1 MTKED
6 GCLFNKVEGMLD
18 QFVFIV
24 DIRSGDTKE
33 ISTIEQPIITV
44 TYSEVQQLPV
54 LTTEVQPM
62 PLSQDIISSTTANAN
77 DRCSISAVSSD
88 TQHFMAI
95 CSSPRKQVSTLQ
107 WSGFTSK

>member
-1 MTKED
+1 
-6 GCLFNKVEGMLD
+6 MLD

-33 ISTIEQPIITV
+33 ITTIEQPIITV

-54 LTTEVQPM
+54 FTTEVQPM
-62 PLSQDIISSTTANAN
+62 PLSQDIISSTTASAN
-77 DRCSISAVSSD
+77 DRCSSSAVSSD
-88 TQHFMAI
+88 TQQHFMAI
-95 CSSPRKQVSTLQ
+95 CSSPRKQVCTLK